1 MGVVTVNRGQ
11 GSGSVVCLVDETT
24 RVVFLEYDPVNQV
37 VTIPTGMT
45 VNIAGTLTIAG
56 VAVTAGAADLNVTD
70 GLGDTA

>member
-1 MGVVTVNRGQ
+1 
-11 GSGSVVCLVDETT
+11 
-24 RVVFLEYDPVNQV
+24 
-37 VTIPTGMT
+37 